1 MVGELHPGWWA
12 LGGAAAL
19 GLALAARRRPAGW
32 ERAAL
37 LAPLLC
43 WQLAFPCLLDD
54 VSDVQL
60 LARFLLVGI
69 VSISNNFKLLALALD
84 RGPLASRALSTS
96 AFVTVLLLPASIKP
110 AAAATRREAAPART
124 SQTARAIASLADGS
138 EYLES
143 ALRVAVRFMRFSGRF
158 LVLRYLAVGL
168 LAFNATYRAVP
179 AAALATTVPAPVRFA
194 YFGGYA
200 TFIYLFMAAVF
211 DAAALV
217 LGVTMPSVAMEP
229 PFSLPFL
236 STSVSNFWG
245 RRWNLYIGGLL
256 RALVYDPIVEG
267 TAIKDSRA
275 PKPRPS
281 DMRRAAAVFATYLA
295 SGALH
300 EFLLGY
306 MHVPAHGLHLL
317 FFVAQA
323 PVCLAEG
330 RILRGPRRTWWRQS
344 VPHAVKTAY
353 TLTVLLGLSPLFFGP
368 LLVSRDGFDACDRR
382 LLRGVGHVLLYL
394 DPPLP
399 KRWLPWSAGGPAAE
413 VI

>member
-12 LGGAAAL
+12 LGGAGAL

-43 WQLAFPCLLDD
+43 WQLAFPSLLDD
-54 VSDVQL
+54 ASDVQL

-124 SQTARAIASLADGS
+124 SQTARAIASLAVRFS
-138 EYLES
+138 V
-143 ALRVAVRFMRFSGRF
+143 LRV
-158 LVLRYLAVGL
+158 LAIGL
-168 LAFNATYRAVP
+168 LAFYRAVP

-200 TFIYLFMAAVF
+200 TFIYIFMAAVF

-217 LGVTMPSVAMEP
+217 LGATMPSVAMQP

-256 RALVYDPIVEG
+256 RALVYDPVVEG
-267 TAIKDSRA
+267 AAIKDSRA

-368 LLVSRDGFDACDRR
+368 LLVSRDAGFDTCDRR
-382 LLRGVGHVLLYL
+382 LLRGVGRLLFV
-394 DPPLP
+394 
-399 KRWLPWSAGGPAAE
+399 S
-413 VI
+413 

>member
-1 MVGELHPGWWA
+1 M
-12 LGGAAAL
+12 GGAGAL
-19 GLALAARRRPAGW
+19 GLALEARRRPAGW

-37 LAPLLC
+37 LAPLLGF
-43 WQLAFPCLLDD
+43 QLAIPSLLDD
-54 VSDVQL
+54 VNDVQL

-143 ALRVAVRFMRFSGRF
+143 ALRVAVRFMRFSGWF
-158 LVLRYLAVGL
+158 LVLRVLAIGL
-168 LAFNATYRAVP
+168 LAFYRAVP

-200 TFIYLFMAAVF
+200 TFIYIFMAAVF

-217 LGVTMPSVAMEP
+217 LGATMPSVAMQP

-256 RALVYDPIVEG
+256 RALVYDPVVEG
-267 TAIKDSRA
+267 AAIKDSRA
-275 PKPRPS
+275 PQPRPS

-382 LLRGVGHVLLYL
+382 LLRGVGHLLFV
-394 DPPLP
+394 
-399 KRWLPWSAGGPAAE
+399 S
-413 VI
+413 

>member
-1 MVGELHPGWWA
+1 M
-12 LGGAAAL
+12 
-19 GLALAARRRPAGW
+19 
-32 ERAAL
+32 L

-43 WQLAFPCLLDD
+43 WQLAVPSLLDD
-54 VSDVQL
+54 VNDVQL

-124 SQTARAIASLADGS
+124 SQTARAIASLAVRFS
-138 EYLES
+138 V
-143 ALRVAVRFMRFSGRF
+143 LRV
-158 LVLRYLAVGL
+158 LAIGL
-168 LAFNATYRAVP
+168 LAFYRAVP

-200 TFIYLFMAAVF
+200 TFIYIFMAAVF

-217 LGVTMPSVAMEP
+217 LGATMPSVAMQP

-256 RALVYDPIVEG
+256 RALVYDPVVEG
-267 TAIKDSRA
+267 AAIKDSRA

-382 LLRGVGHVLLYL
+382 LLRGVAHLILYL

-399 KRWLPWSAGGPAAE
+399 KRWLPWSAGGPAAHA
-413 VI
+413 INI